1 MANGEWQM
9 THDRSYAVEVFLM
22 PSSAVLSSLGRIGKI
37 KEPTVSLLS
46 HLSLQTPEPLES
58 QLRNS

>member
-1 MANGEWQM
+1 
-9 THDRSYAVEVFLM
+9 M

-46 HLSLQTPEPLES
+46 RPYPSDAGVLGKPTA
-58 QLRNS
+58 